1 MSAGAADA
9 PVDLVLRNVRKQF
22 GAVLAVD
29 RCSLEVRRGEIIAL
43 LGPSGCG
50 KTTLLNIVAGFE
62 RPDEGT
68 LALRGRDITDEAP
81 NRRETGMVFQHFALF
96 PHMTVSA
103 NVGYGLRAR
112 HLPRA
117 EIDARV
123 GEVLSL
129 LKLNGLGER
138 YPQALSGGQRQ
149 RVAVARAL
157 AIRPQMLLLDEALSA
172 LDKNLREEMQ
182 IELSLLLRRLGITA
196 ILVTHDQ
203 REAFSVADRI
213 AVMDAGRIVQIG
225 TAREI
230 YLQPRSS
237 FVLKFLGSVNT
248 LAGRVQKSGG
258 EIRVVVPGG
267 IAFAPTEP
275 TVAAGA
281 AVHVYLRAEDVLL
294 SLAPSAVHRDSPA
307 RVLLETFLGATR
319 RYVVDLAGNQLVVDR
334 PAQREDADLGAGK
347 HVYLD
352 FSPGAAHV
360 VADT

>member
-29 RCSLEVRRGEIIAL
+29 RCSLEVCRGEIIAL

-50 KTTLLNIVAGFE
+50 KTTLLNIIAGFE

-68 LALRGRDITDEAP
+68 LALRGRDIMEVPP

-123 GEVLSL
+123 GEALAL
-129 LKLNGLGER
+129 LKLSGLGER

-182 IELSLLLRRLGITA
+182 IELSLLLRRLDITA

-203 REAFSVADRI
+203 HEAFSVADRI
-213 AVMDAGRIVQIG
+213 AVMDSGRIVQIG
-225 TAREI
+225 SAREI

-237 FVLKFLGSVNT
+237 FVFKFLGSVNT
-248 LAGRVQKSGG
+248 LAGTLQGSGA
-258 EIRVVVPGG
+258 EARVVVPGG
-267 IAFAPTEP
+267 IAFAPAEP
-275 TVAAGA
+275 AAAPGT
-281 AVHVYLRAEDVLL
+281 AVRIYLRAGDILL
-294 SLAPSAVHRDSPA
+294 SPTPSAVHCDSPA
-307 RVLLETFLGATR
+307 KVLLETFLGATR
-319 RYVVDLAGNQLVVDR
+319 RYVVDLAGNQVVVDR
-334 PAQREDADLGAGK
+334 PAQRDDPDLGAGK
-347 HVYLD
+347 YVYLD
-352 FSPGAAHV
+352 FAPKAAHLL
-360 VADT
+360 ADA